1 MSEICPKAVKLIR
14 ADVFRFTLEAD
25 YRARDSRRNFHAAK
39 HLGSRELGTEART
52 TVFALAKRLHQ
63 GMSRSEWISSEV
75 VY

>member
-39 HLGSRELGTEART
+39 HLGSRGVRHRGENNSICAGEASP
-52 TVFALAKRLHQ
+52 
-63 GMSRSEWISSEV
+63 SRDG
-75 VY
+75 